1 MTPLPYTSPTLQS
14 PARHSAPFM
23 LHCVQFDFT
32 REARVMDT
40 IALHLAPVADR
51 IQASDKGLRERGG
64 GSSGAYHILMER
76 GGTGGDRIQVSSGPE
91 LMSAPTRGCTRCIS
105 LD

>member
-1 MTPLPYTSPTLQS
+1 
-14 PARHSAPFM
+14 M

-51 IQASDKGLRERGG
+51 IQASSNKGLRGRGG
-64 GSSGAYHILMER
+64 AR
-76 GGTGGDRIQVSSGPE
+76 V
-91 LMSAPTRGCTRCIS
+91 APITS
-105 LD
+105 